1 MPKAYGAVTE
11 RLLKLK
17 PGTSCVVGVPRVNMK
32 AARKHAPD
40 GQWTSEV
47 VEGGLLVTR
56 LR

>member
-1 MPKAYGAVTE
+1 MPKTYGEITE

-17 PGTSCVVGVPRVNMK
+17 PGGSCVVSVRRVNMK
-32 AARKHAPD
+32 AVRKHAPE
-40 GQWTSEV
+40 GQWTSES